1 MDLVDRFGEGVRRA
15 GRILALVGMLLCL
28 LMIGAD
34 RANAA
39 EITDYTLIVVGE
51 SSTGG
56 NDSIW
61 GYTSLD
67 ASPVELDEVPNPP
80 YWVNGFA
87 TDPYRNRVIFVDDNG
102 GDDLYQYDLTLSGL
116 PGAFSVIGNLS
127 TPEITVSTTSGGG
140 GWYQG
145 KYYYWDD
152 SGGVGDE
159 GLIRVNFNGGSV
171 ASVTTVFEPDPDDY
185 GDFGD
190 LAIDEA
196 TGILYATSSS
206 GDFDFWSLD
215 LNDLG
220 SGRTVLRTN
229 VEYQQLSFDN
239 NGDLIGVEQTG
250 AGAQN
255 WYEIEL
261 STGNVTDTI
270 ARLGS
275 FDVFDMANGGL
286 APVPE
291 PSSLTLLG
299 LALAVLALRRR
310 GRRRV

>member
-1 MDLVDRFGEGVRRA
+1 M
-15 GRILALVGMLLCL
+15 
-28 LMIGAD
+28 
-34 RANAA
+34 
-39 EITDYTLIVVGE
+39 
-51 SSTGG
+51 
-56 NDSIW
+56 
-61 GYTSLD
+61 
-67 ASPVELDEVPNPP
+67 
-80 YWVNGFA
+80 
-87 TDPYRNRVIFVDDNG
+87 IFVDDNG
-102 GDDLYQYDLTLSGL
+102 GDDLYEYDLTGSGT
-116 PGAFSVIGNLS
+116 FSVLGNLS

-159 GLIRVNFNGGSV
+159 GLIRVNFNTDGSV

-190 LAIDEA
+190 LVIDEA
-196 TGILYATSSS
+196 DGTLYATSSPGGGS
-206 GDFDFWSLD
+206 FNFWSLD

-220 SGRTVLRTN
+220 SGRTVLRSG

-239 NGDLIGVEQTG
+239 DGDLVGVEQ
-250 AGAQN
+250 AGSATQN

-270 ARLGS
+270 ARLGG

-291 PSSLTLLG
+291 PSSVTLLG
-299 LALAVLALRRR
+299 LALAVLALRRKI
-310 GRRRV
+310 RRRA